1 MQLPQPSSHY
11 ITCLGRE
18 IHFVEWGR
26 PDAPPLL
33 MWHGLARTGRDFDD
47 LASALSDTYRIIC
60 PDTIGRGYSQW
71 SPEPDAEYHLA
82 FYARLAEALLDQL
95 GIDRVRYVGTS
106 MGGAL
111 GMVAGATTLKGRIE
125 RMVLNDV
132 GTTLNQ
138 SAIERI
144 KSYVG
149 SPPQFDT
156 MLEFETYMRKIYTPY
171 SRQSDTQ
178 WRRMTET
185 SSRRLPNG
193 KITPHYDPA
202 IVRQFFVYP
211 DDYVLGDA
219 YDALTMPVLLLR
231 GENSDLL
238 SAETAQAMTESG
250 PRAQLEVVKG
260 CGHAPCMNVPD
271 QIAVVRKFLAG

>member
-1 MQLPQPSSHY
+1 
-11 ITCLGRE
+11 
-18 IHFVEWGR
+18 
-26 PDAPPLL
+26 
-33 MWHGLARTGRDFDD
+33 MWHGLARTCRDFDD
-47 LASALSDTYRIIC
+47 FAAALSDTYRIIC
-60 PDTIGRGYSQW
+60 PDTIGRGLSQW
-71 SPEPDAEYHLA
+71 SSEPDGEYHLA
-82 FYARLAEALLDQL
+82 FYARIAEALLDTL
-95 GIDRVRYVGTS
+95 LIDRVRYVGTS

-132 GTTLNQ
+132 GITLNQ
-138 SAIERI
+138 SAIDRI
-144 KSYVG
+144 KAYVG

-156 MLEFETYMRKIYTPY
+156 MLEFEAYIRKIYTPY
-171 SRQSDTQ
+171 SSQSDAQ

-185 SSRRLPNG
+185 SSRRLQNG
-193 KITPHYDPA
+193 KITTHYDPA

-219 YDALTMPVLLLR
+219 YEALMMPVLLLR

-238 SAETAQAMTESG
+238 SVETANAMTQRG
-250 PRAQLEVVKG
+250 PRATLEVIKG

-271 QIAVVRKFLAG
+271 QIAIVRQFLAG